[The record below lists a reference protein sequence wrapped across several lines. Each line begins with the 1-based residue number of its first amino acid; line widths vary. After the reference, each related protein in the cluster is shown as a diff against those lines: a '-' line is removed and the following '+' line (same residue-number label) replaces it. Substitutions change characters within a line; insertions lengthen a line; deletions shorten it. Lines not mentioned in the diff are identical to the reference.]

1 MLRDLRLA
9 AFVGGGLPQY
19 TVDIVFVLIVDYPP
33 GCSVH
38 TLAGKARPRT
48 EGWSVSSHLIVLR
61 LQPVSPAVTAAY
73 QIDYVRSHRAGRVQ

>member
-9 AFVGGGLPQY
+9 AFVGGGLLQY
-19 TVDIVFVLIVDYPP
+19 TVDIGFVLIVDYPP

-48 EGWSVSSHLIVLR
+48 EGWSVSSHLIVLS
-61 LQPVSPAVTAAY
+61 PVSPAVTAAY

>member
-1 MLRDLRLA
+1 MRNLAQNIAFVCGMLRDLRLA

-19 TVDIVFVLIVDYPP
+19 TVDIGFVLIVDYPP

-48 EGWSVSSHLIVLR
+48 EGWSVSSHLIVLS
-61 LQPVSPAVTAAY
+61 PV
-73 QIDYVRSHRAGRVQ
+73 